1 MSCSKVSWGYSP
13 SPKVISM
20 HTHIL
25 KIWILSNRPGFKFS
39 AIKDSILVQF
49 IIYGLQ
55 LKCSRHVKSQRIKT
69 KAKKFHEKTKIQNTT
84 ETLYAMIKF
93 LTYICNKSNLM
104 FWWLTFSESS
114 FSVHKKHHMIILFPP
129 DAPLSN
135 AAPETLCAP
144 TDGRDILLVKDTDRW
159 WPPREPLRLRPL
171 ICSTA

>member
-114 FSVHKKHHMIILFPP
+114 FSVHKKHHNDHTVSTRCSSVKCRSWDSLCTNRWTRYSTGQRHRPP
-129 DAPLSN
+129 
-135 AAPETLCAP
+135 
-144 TDGRDILLVKDTDRW
+144 
-159 WPPREPLRLRPL
+159 
-171 ICSTA
+171 